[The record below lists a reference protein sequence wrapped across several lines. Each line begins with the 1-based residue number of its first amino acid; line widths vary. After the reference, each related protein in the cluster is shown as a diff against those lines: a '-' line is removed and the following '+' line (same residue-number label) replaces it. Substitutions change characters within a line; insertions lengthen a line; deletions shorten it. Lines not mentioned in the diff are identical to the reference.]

1 MGRPKIPLAWLQLS
15 HEKVRLLVALGG
27 IGFAAINMFMQLG
40 FQDSLYD
47 SNTRTHERLQ
57 GDLFL
62 LNTQSRSFTNIYT
75 FSWRRLYQAQA
86 VQGVQSVS
94 PLYTGFGSWRNP
106 QTHRKYS
113 IYLFGV
119 DPGKPAFNL
128 PEVNQNLDKI
138 KQTDVVLFDRD
149 SRREFGSVAPEIE
162 QGRPVITE
170 VNDRQVKVAGLFS
183 IGTSFA
189 QDGNLITSDLNFLRL
204 VERRKRGDINMGL
217 ITLKPGANLQKT
229 REALQAQFSKD
240 LKILTRP
247 ELIKMEKDF
256 WAENQPIGFIFTQG
270 VVMGLMVGAVIVY
283 QVLYSDVSEHLAEY
297 ATLKAVGFT
306 DIYLLG
312 IVFQEALILAVLGYV
327 PGFVL
332 AIGLYAITKSATLL
346 PIGMTLARSSIVF
359 GLTVLMCFI
368 SGAIAVRK
376 LQSADP
382 ADIF

>member
-1 MGRPKIPLAWLQLS
+1 MRRQKIPLAWLQLS

-27 IGFAAINMFMQLG
+27 IGFASINMFMQLG

-62 LNTQSRSFTNIYT
+62 LNSQSRAFNNMYT

-86 VQGVQSVS
+86 IQGVQSIS
-94 PLYTGFGSWRNP
+94 PLYTSYGSWKNP

-113 IYLFGV
+113 IFLFGV
-119 DPGKPAFNL
+119 DPSKPAFNL
-128 PEVNQNLDKI
+128 PAVNQNLDKI
-138 KQTDVVLFDRD
+138 KQMDVVLFDQD

-162 QGRPVITE
+162 QGKPVITE

-204 VERRKRGDINMGL
+204 VEHRKRGDINMGL
-217 ITLKPGANLQKT
+217 INLKPGADLQKT
-229 REALQAQFSKD
+229 RETLQAQFGKD

-312 IVFQEALILAVLGYV
+312 IVFQEALILAVLGYI

-332 AIGLYAITKSATLL
+332 AVGLYAITKSATLL
-346 PIGMTLARSSIVF
+346 PIGMTLSRSSIVF